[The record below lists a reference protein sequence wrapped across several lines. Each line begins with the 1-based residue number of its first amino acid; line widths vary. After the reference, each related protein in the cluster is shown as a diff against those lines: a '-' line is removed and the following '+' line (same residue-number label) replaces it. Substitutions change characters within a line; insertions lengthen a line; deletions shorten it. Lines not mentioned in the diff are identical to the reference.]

1 MSVTGD
7 MCRHNRLD
15 IIARNIGGD
24 IVMGEGST
32 SIKKVGVRYSES
44 IKLCVKMKDKRG
56 KPKGRVELELQ
67 IDPKAVLTPS
77 PVLST
82 DVSYHNRHLYLYFY
96 LYLYF

>member
-1 MSVTGD
+1 
-7 MCRHNRLD
+7 
-15 IIARNIGGD
+15 
-24 IVMGEGST
+24 MGEGST

-82 DVSYHNRHLYLYFY
+82 DVSYQNHCSTSISISTFISTFDVLLI
-96 LYLYF
+96 LS